1 MFPTPNTQSPSG
13 RPHQSGIKHKAA
25 ERGLEMGASSGRPKP
40 EPGAEVAIGW
50 VYRVD
55 PYGDVPLKL
64 ADIGS

>member
-1 MFPTPNTQSPSG
+1 
-13 RPHQSGIKHKAA
+13 
-25 ERGLEMGASSGRPKP
+25 MGASSGRPKR